1 MTTILKLI
9 FGLFLL
15 HLGNSIYAQ
24 EDQGVIVFRMYPIK
38 EKLFIEVQDSVY
50 TTPKLTLPAGS
61 HDVVLWSPHKMP
73 LDTTIQIYSDST
85 VYLKRFMSPTPAY
98 NLYHQSLRKYHK
110 KVTIP
115 KVITVSVSTGISIAT
130 ILSYRAV
137 QTQWDRVENQYGA
150 YQGASHYTVRDSE
163 LSLQD
168 AKDKFESKKKK
179 FRIAVVATGVSMAV
193 TTWVW
198 FKLRKEKRPVL
209 YPDEPPFQISYVPSA
224 GGSNPYSSQLKFTLV
239 KKFSNE

>member
-1 MTTILKLI
+1 MKPIIKFI
-9 FGLFLL
+9 FGLFLFL
-15 HLGNSIYAQ
+15 LSNSLYAQ
-24 EDQGVIVFRMYPIK
+24 EDQGTIVFRMYPIK
-38 EKLFIEVQDSVY
+38 DKLLVEVQDSVY
-50 TTPKLTLPAGS
+50 TTPRLKLPAGNY
-61 HDVVLWSPHKMP
+61 DVVIWSPHKVP
-73 LDTTIQIYSDST
+73 VDTTIQIYSDST
-85 VYLKRFMSPTPAY
+85 VYLKSLMHSTPEY
-98 NLYHQSLRKYHK
+98 KQYRKSLKNYHK

-115 KVITVSVSTGISIAT
+115 KVVSLSVSTGISLAT

-150 YQGASHYTVRDSE
+150 YEGASLCTVRDSE
-163 LSLQD
+163 LALQD

-209 YPDEPPFQISYVPSA
+209 YPDEPPFQISYVPSV
-224 GGSNPYSSQLKFTLV
+224 GGSNPYGSQLQFTLV